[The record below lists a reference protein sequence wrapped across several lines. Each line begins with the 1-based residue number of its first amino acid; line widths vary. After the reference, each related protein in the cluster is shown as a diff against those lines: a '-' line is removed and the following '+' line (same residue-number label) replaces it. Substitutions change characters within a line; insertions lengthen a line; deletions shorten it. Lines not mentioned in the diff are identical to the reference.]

1 MARSPRKLN
10 RTLPSRRPTTGR
22 TRSSLIRRFRMPSR
36 RTSIAP
42 AVERIVKA
50 VKAAG
55 LTHDQRLDL
64 AVALAEALSNAA
76 VHGNRLRPGS
86 QVAITVRITPRR
98 QAVVEIKDSGHGF
111 DVLHVSDPTDPSH
124 ILKPAGRGV
133 FLMHRLV
140 DQVEYDPPGN
150 RVRLVVRAKL

>member
-1 MARSPRKLN
+1 MERPPRKVN
-10 RTLPSRRPTTGR
+10 RTLPPRRRATGK
-22 TRSSLIRRFRMPSR
+22 TRSSIIRRFRMPSR
-36 RTSIAP
+36 RTAIAP

-55 LTHDQRLDL
+55 LSHDQRLDL

-86 QVAITVRITPRR
+86 QVAITVRVTPRS

>member
-1 MARSPRKLN
+1 MARSPRKVN
-10 RTLPSRRPTTGR
+10 RTLPPRRRATGKP
-22 TRSSLIRRFRMPSR
+22 RSSLIRRFRMPSR
-36 RTSIAP
+36 RTAIAP

-55 LTHDQRLDL
+55 LSHDQRLDL